1 MFILLLTF
9 LGTYEWY
16 PVEGENVTKE
26 VLESSIVQQVGKNM
40 LRKSFIKLDADI
52 FEGGCMALL
61 PKGYK
66 IIEVPEGLKFMI
78 SYIEMESYD
87 RYSAVY
93 ESGDLNKEWSNL
105 KKEFA
110 DKIGVRYIRT
120 PSLEVLRKRLFK
132 EKVDRSGIMESAIE
146 MEDNDKIEYPKK
158 VYYSFILIQK
168 RNDRKLIPVF
178 LTLSPISE
186 IYKQIRREM
195 NDGEGGEK

>member
-16 PVEGENVTKE
+16 PVEGGNVTKE
-26 VLESSIVQQVGKNM
+26 VLESSIVQQLGKNM

-52 FEGGCMALL
+52 FEGGCTALL

-66 IIEVPEGLKFMI
+66 IIEVPKGLKLMI
-78 SYIEMESYD
+78 NHIEIENYD

-120 PSLEVLRKRLFK
+120 PSLEALRKRLFK
-132 EKVDRSGIMESAIE
+132 KGIDGSLRMSSADE
-146 MEDNDKIEYPKK
+146 RGDNDEIEYTKK
-158 VYYSFILIQK
+158 AYYSFLLIQK
-168 RNDRKLIPVF
+168 RNDRKLIPIF
-178 LTLSPISE
+178 LTLSPVSE
-186 IYKQIRREM
+186 ICKQIRREM
-195 NDGEGGEK
+195 SEVEGGEK